1 MTLATGSV
9 VSSIVPFDP
18 AVGITVVATVM
29 LAVFMLAMV
38 FFALA
43 PLVSSSWADQLS
55 ASSPTS
61 STSGAEPGDD

>member
-1 MTLATGSV
+1 MIPATGGLV
-9 VSSIVPFDP
+9 TSIVPFDP
-18 AVGITVVATVM
+18 VVGITVVATVM

-55 ASSPTS
+55 ATSPTA
-61 STSGAEPGDD
+61 STPGAEPGDD